1 MAQPEQS
8 VVAAAVSLQLED
20 CKMDYPEVLV
30 VAVVTMLVPEALRH
44 QVKDL

>member
-8 VVAAAVSLQLED
+8 AVAVAVKIQLED
-20 CKMDYPEVLV
+20 WKMDYPEVPV